1 MRENIEKSIKRWLK
15 RKVTI
20 TLGMMVAFMINRGDK
35 LFRNYY
41 KI

>member
-20 TLGMMVAFMINRGDK
+20 TLGMMVAFMITGEISYSEITIK
-35 LFRNYY
+35 
-41 KI
+41 